1 MGMTIW
7 RWAAGVAVGCLAA
20 TVVFVPFPPTVPRA
34 WGSTPP
40 AALAKELNDLKQ
52 ASSAAYAA
60 VRSYRTAQ
68 ALDRWSAAASTGETT
83 LVRIDRSVPP
93 AIAKEVHRNATE
105 QWATLGT
112 PVSSA
117 RAEVFVYLDTTTI
130 PRVADSTAGRR
141 VLEARRFT
149 DVAFA
154 LPGATDDRR
163 CVTLV
168 RLRGTSPT
176 HVAALRSQSL
186 IGVCGFFGA
195 FGLPGG
201 EIRRWLAATSYHVA
215 RRSDWSVARAPA
227 TDASSLYAISEPAGR
242 CLTGDKAGCSTALR
256 LGAGRSAEA
265 GVPESPLAWVLDAG
279 SLPNVTSVANASSL
293 GDAEGQLL
301 ADVVRSVG
309 PERFARFWQASA
321 KPDAAFQAATGLS
334 LDDWTAHWLA
344 RTYGAPS
351 ARPGV
356 RFGDLV
362 WLAALAP
369 FALVIAVRPR
379 DRVLLDPRFTRRT

>member
-1 MGMTIW
+1 MGMTIV
-7 RWAAGVAVGCLAA
+7 RWTAGVAVGCLAV
-20 TVVFVPFPPTVPRA
+20 TVVLVPFPPTVPRA
-34 WGSTPP
+34 WGSAPP
-40 AALAKELNDLKQ
+40 AALAKELNDLKK

-60 VRSYRTAQ
+60 VRSYRTGQ
-68 ALDRWSAAASTGETT
+68 ALDRWSAAASSGDTT

-93 AIAKEVHRNATE
+93 AIGEEARRIATE
-105 QWATLGT
+105 QWASLGT

-117 RAEVFVYLDTTTI
+117 RAEVFVYLDTAAI

-141 VLEARRFT
+141 VLEARRFA

-176 HVAALRSQSL
+176 HIAALRNQSL

-201 EIRRWLAATSYHVA
+201 EISRWLAATSYHVA

-227 TDASSLYAISEPAGR
+227 TDASSLYALSEPAGR
-242 CLTGDKAGCSTALR
+242 CLTGDKDGCSTALHLR
-256 LGAGRSAEA
+256 SGSSAEA
-265 GVPESPLAWVLDAG
+265 RVPESRLAWVLDAVP
-279 SLPNVTSVANASSL
+279 LPNATPAATTSLL
-293 GDAEGQLL
+293 GDTEGQLL
-301 ADVVRSVG
+301 ADAVRSVG

-321 KPDAAFQAATGLS
+321 KPDAAFQAATGVS
-334 LDDWTAHWLA
+334 LDDWTERWLS

-369 FALVIAVRPR
+369 FAVIIAVRPR
-379 DRVLLDPRFTRRT
+379 ERVLLDPRFTRRT